1 MNSGMNTVKCLLLF
15 LFLEYKY
22 RRAAVPGHKAEHNLY
37 QMWSRRQQHP
47 PTCIVVVV
55 VVVGLMQA
63 DAQRS
68 QMETLQWRTVIIII
82 VMMMFMTIMMMVMIN
97 KTT

>member
-55 VVVGLMQA
+55 GLMQA